1 MPGKSKPYIKW
12 DKLRLIYRIKALEAY
27 VHSLE
32 KAFRPRPTTEP
43 ALVYMDKEKEELIR
57 QLLLRD
63 RLLEEMSKLLGEL
76 KEENQSLHDQLEE
89 AQKAEEVLRKP
100 KKDSKTSSQPP
111 SQDEKA
117 KVTKPSGWGAK
128 PRHQGFSYQPLPHDK
143 VRVSSSTWYS
153 LIHTFRKQGINVF
166 EALKAIFDGITPK
179 INFPQLE

>member
-1 MPGKSKPYIKW
+1 
-12 DKLRLIYRIKALEAY
+12 
-27 VHSLE
+27 
-32 KAFRPRPTTEP
+32 
-43 ALVYMDKEKEELIR
+43 MDKDKEELIR

-89 AQKAEEVLRKP
+89 ARKAEEVLRKP

-128 PRHQGFSYQPLPHDK
+128 PGHQGFSYQPLPHDK
-143 VRVSSSTWYS
+143 VRVVPATAR
-153 LIHTFRKQGINVF
+153 LILQSRS
-166 EALKAIFDGITPK
+166 ATPT
-179 INFPQLE
+179 